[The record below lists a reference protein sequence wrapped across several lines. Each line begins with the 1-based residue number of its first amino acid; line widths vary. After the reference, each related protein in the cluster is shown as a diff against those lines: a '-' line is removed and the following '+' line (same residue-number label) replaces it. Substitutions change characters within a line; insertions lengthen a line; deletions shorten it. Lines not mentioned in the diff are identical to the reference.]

1 MDIVAASFVKQ
12 NFGEILGRA
21 AHGPIGVE
29 RHRKLVAAV
38 VPASWLSQHEALDE
52 RRAAR
57 AAQQQVEV
65 QRLVAH
71 QRVAIDLLCESPA
84 RQRKR
89 LQAARRV
96 VDRWEERQLCSD
108 DYIQRWRAW
117 LELPPKLLARRMC
130 SDAGGWGAAMRQ
142 NSPFAA
148 AGFRD
153 VK

>member
-1 MDIVAASFVKQ
+1 MDIVPASFVKQ
-12 NFGEILGRA
+12 NFGEVLGRA
-21 AHGPIGVE
+21 ALGPVGVE

-38 VPASWLSQHEALDE
+38 VPAHWLSRHAALDE

-57 AAQQQVEV
+57 AAQAQVQLE
-65 QRLVAH
+65 RLLAH

-84 RQRKR
+84 QQRKR

-96 VDRWEERQLCSD
+96 VDRWEERQLCSH
-108 DYIQRWRAW
+108 DYIERWRTW
-117 LELPPKLLARRMC
+117 LELPVKQLARRMC

-148 AGFRD
+148 ISSQDA
-153 VK
+153 K